1 MGIFSILEER
11 LSPGPGDDFWYEPI
25 NKFGNQDDVTAS
37 TALRST
43 PVWAAVNLISATIGS
58 MPLILYRESPD
69 GGKERA
75 RDLRLYD
82 MLRWQPNP
90 YQTAV
95 ELFEMGQGHLCLKGN
110 AFFRLETNRVDE
122 LISITPLH
130 PDRMKLK
137 LLADGV
143 VEYHYDRGIGQPRV
157 FSSEEILHVKGLSS
171 DGLIGYSPIAI
182 GAGAVAMNFAAEN
195 YGSRFFAN
203 SATPSGILSHPGK
216 LKPEARANVR
226 KSWQAAHGSAKQHS
240 VALLE
245 EGLSWTALSVS
256 PEEAQFLETR
266 KYQAEE
272 VARLFNV
279 PPHLLMLLDR
289 STFSN
294 VTEQNRSFATN
305 CIRPW
310 AIRWEQAIRKSIL
323 ERFTEQ
329 GTFVEFLMDAL
340 LRPDTMAR
348 AQANQVMLQN
358 GALTIDEWR
367 QRENLNPIGE
377 RAGEVHWMPLNI
389 APVSVAETPPD
400 DDDDDDGEGLR
411 TLVNELRNH
420 GFSVTEEMS
429 IRTLRSLSSRRK
441 IAEATR
447 PLLQEASQRLLKR
460 EVKILQRMIKRQ
472 LRSDA
477 STVEHRGTDGLINEL
492 DEFYHGDFVETII
505 ASMLPV
511 VRSYARQIYTQA
523 SLEVGFPP
531 DFTPELEEF
540 IREYV
545 ANISTYHAMTSR
557 QQLQSIIS
565 GTNFVEVLNAL
576 ELKLEEWLDKR
587 ANKIGVAQMTEGNGA
602 FSKYA
607 YVAAGVISLRWVT
620 AGAASCP
627 FCKKL
632 DGRVVETQTN
642 FVNADQ
648 TVEASEGEKTGK
660 MRTKRNI
667 GHPPLHGGCDCFI
680 SPGF

>member
-11 LSPGPGDDFWYEPI
+11 LSPGPADDFWYEPI
-25 NKFGNQDDVTAS
+25 HKFRNQDDVTANS
-37 TALRST
+37 ALSST

-58 MPLILYRESPD
+58 LPLILYREMED

-75 RDLRLYD
+75 TNLSLYD

-95 ELFEMGQGHLCLKGN
+95 ELFEMGQGHLCLRGN

-122 LISITPLH
+122 LIAITPLH

-137 LLADGV
+137 LLADGI
-143 VEYHYDRGIGQPRV
+143 VEYHYDRGIGRPRA

-216 LKPEARANVR
+216 LKPEARVNVR
-226 KSWQAAHGSAKQHS
+226 KSWQAAHGSGKQHS

-367 QRENLNPIGE
+367 KRENLNPIGE

-389 APVSVAETPPD
+389 APVSVAETAPD
-400 DDDDDDGEGLR
+400 DDDENVR
-411 TLVNELRNH
+411 MLVNELRRH
-420 GFSVTEEMS
+420 GVSVNDEMNV
-429 IRTLRSLSSRRK
+429 RTLRSLSSRRK

-447 PLLQEASQRLLKR
+447 PLLQESAQRLLRR
-460 EVKILQRMIKRQ
+460 EVKILRRMIKRQ

-477 STVEHRGTDGLINEL
+477 STVEHRGTDGLVNEL
-492 DEFYHGDFVETII
+492 EEFYHGEFTEVI
-505 ASMLPV
+505 AEAMLPV

-523 SLEVGFPP
+523 ALEIGYPP
-531 DFTPELEEF
+531 DFTSDLEEF

-545 ANISTYHAMTSR
+545 ANTSIYHAMTSR

-565 GTNFVEVLNAL
+565 VTNFEEVLNAL
-576 ELKLEEWLDKR
+576 ELQLEEWLEKR

-602 FSKYA
+602 FSKFA
-607 YVAAGVISLRWVT
+607 YVVGGVISLRWVT
-620 AGAASCP
+620 AGAQSCP

-632 DGRVVETQTN
+632 DGQVAETQTN

-648 TVEASEGEKTGK
+648 TIEASEGEKTGK
-660 MRTKRNI
+660 MRTKRSI

-680 SPGF
+680 SPSF

>member
-1 MGIFSILEER
+1 MSIFSVLEER
-11 LSPGPGDDFWYEPI
+11 LSPGPGDDFWYEPV
-25 NKFGNQDDVTAS
+25 NKFRNQDDITVS
-37 TALRST
+37 SALSST
-43 PVWAAVNLISATIGS
+43 PVWAAVNLISGTIGS
-58 MPLILYRESPD
+58 LPLVLYRETPD

-95 ELFEMGQGHLCLKGN
+95 ELFEVGQGHLCLRGN
-110 AFFRLETNRVDE
+110 AFFRLETNRADE
-122 LISITPLH
+122 LIAIIPLH

-137 LLADGV
+137 LLSDGV
-143 VEYHYDRGIGQPRV
+143 VEYHYDRGIGRPRV

-171 DGLIGYSPIAI
+171 DGLIGYSPITI

-272 VARLFNV
+272 IARLFNV

-367 QRENLNPIGE
+367 QRENLNPIGD
-377 RAGEVHWMPLNI
+377 RSGEVHWMPLNI
-389 APVSVAETPPD
+389 APVSVAEAGPAAEE
-400 DDDDDDGEGLR
+400 DGVRELIA
-411 TLVNELRNH
+411 ELRSH
-420 GFSVTEEMS
+420 SIAVDEDMSV
-429 IRTLRSLSSRRK
+429 RTLRSLSSRRK
-441 IAEATR
+441 IAEASR
-447 PLLQEASQRLLKR
+447 PLLQDAAQRLLQR
-460 EVKILQRMIKRQ
+460 EVKIVRRMMKRQ
-472 LRSDA
+472 LRADV
-477 STVEHRGTDGLINEL
+477 STGEQRGTDGLIQEL
-492 DEFYHGDFVETII
+492 EEFYHGEFTEVI
-505 ASMLPV
+505 AAAMLPV

-523 SLEVGFPP
+523 ALEIGYPP
-531 DFTPELEEF
+531 DFTPDLEEF

-545 ANISTYHAMTSR
+545 ANTSIYHAMTSR
-557 QQLQSIIS
+557 QQLQTILSETS
-565 GTNFVEVLNAL
+565 FLEVLDAL
-576 ELKLEEWLDKR
+576 ELKLSEWLDKR
-587 ANKIGVAQMTEGNGA
+587 ANKIGLSQMTEGNGA
-602 FSKYA
+602 FSKFA
-607 YVAAGVISLRWVT
+607 YVAGGVISLRWVT

-627 FCKKL
+627 FCRKL
-632 DGRVVETQTN
+632 SGVVVETVTN
-642 FVNADQ
+642 FVNAGQ
-648 TVEASEGEKTGK
+648 TIEATEEDKTGK
-660 MRTKRNI
+660 LRARRNI

-680 SPGF
+680 SPSF